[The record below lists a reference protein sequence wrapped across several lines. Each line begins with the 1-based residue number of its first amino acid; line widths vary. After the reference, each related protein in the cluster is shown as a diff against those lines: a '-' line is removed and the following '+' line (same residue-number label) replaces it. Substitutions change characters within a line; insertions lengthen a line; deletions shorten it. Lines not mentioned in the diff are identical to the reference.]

1 MLAEC
6 ISHQG
11 CHNTQCDAE
20 HTTVTMQWN
29 SALQQV
35 FLWRLE
41 MFCGLHQ
48 FRTFFNIYAIC
59 GAGVSYSYRNSIN
72 SCITA
77 AEPMRMD
84 RMLSLSE

>member
-1 MLAEC
+1 LGCEFPNGEDGGTTGLAKHRAYIWC
-6 ISHQG
+6 IISLLWVQEEPVHR
-11 CHNTQCDAE
+11 
-20 HTTVTMQWN
+20 
-29 SALQQV
+29 ALA
-35 FLWRLE
+35 L
-41 MFCGLHQ
+41 
-48 FRTFFNIYAIC
+48 TFNIYAIC